1 MRVQTSALDALQEA
15 TESFAVKLF
24 EDANLC
30 AIHAKRK
37 TINVRDIK
45 LVKRLLQIPGG
56 APYN

>member
-1 MRVQTSALDALQEA
+1 
-15 TESFAVKLF
+15 LF